1 MRFPTMLALGAV
13 LIASPVLAAPA
24 PKAATKPATAA
35 AAGPQPAP
43 QVQDAMLYLKVLIS
57 ALQSETIEQPIK
69 GALVGCLYNDSLG
82 AITENMGKLIAQNPG
97 KVSRDNPTQV
107 LSAMLAV
114 CGYQPEDTPT
124 QSGAAAKPAPKAA
137 PTGR

>member
-1 MRFPTMLALGAV
+1 MRFPTILALGAALV
-13 LIASPVLAAPA
+13 ASPVLAAPA
-24 PKAATKPATAA
+24 PKAAPKASAATGNGTQA
-35 AAGPQPAP
+35 PP

-57 ALQSETIEQPIK
+57 ALQSDTIEQPIK

-97 KVSRDNPTQV
+97 KVSRDNPSQV

-114 CGYQPEDTPT
+114 CGYRPEDAPAKP
-124 QSGAAAKPAPKAA
+124 GAAAPAPKAA
-137 PTGR
+137 PAGR